1 MLLLA
6 ILGDAWFMIKHRN
19 SDIPKLFAIAAGI
32 ALYFL
37 VLYHIDYRW
46 DSIDN
51 VLSYSAKR
59 FMFCYVPLAW
69 YFTATCEPVAKA
81 MKKFDDWMAK

>member
-1 MLLLA
+1 
-6 ILGDAWFMIKHRN
+6 MIKHRN
-19 SDIPKLFAIAAGI
+19 SDIPKLFAIAVGI

-59 FMFCYVPLAW
+59 FMFCYVPYVL
-69 YFTATCEPVAKA
+69 K
-81 MKKFDDWMAK
+81 